1 MRYGT
6 EDMNMACDNGEGII
20 SDATF
25 LYTLIIKSS
34 NWVLGS
40 CLKLRK

>member
-6 EDMNMACDNGEGII
+6 EDMNMACDNGESII
-20 SDATF
+20 SNAT

>member
-6 EDMNMACDNGEGII
+6 EDMEMACDNGEGIV
-20 SDATF
+20 SDTTF

-34 NWVLGS
+34 DWVLGS
-40 CLKLRK
+40 CLKFSK